1 MLRRIV
7 ARCVAGAAALVVTL
21 PVVALG
27 SAGPASA
34 VEAGLPTLR
43 SPSYSGASVSGLPAI
58 SGPVRSPGGPF
69 LYDSHGRVVFLHGVD
84 AVYKRK
90 PFELYAD
97 PGKPWNFSAADASLM
112 ARLGFDV
119 VRLGMTWSGL
129 EPGKAKANTPAI
141 CDPGKPTNPHQL
153 NRTVLDRYLAHL
165 KATVDLLGSY
175 HIFTILD
182 MHQDVYNQAF
192 DGEGAPAWAV
202 CTNHV
207 PMTDPPGRW
216 SGEYSTTAAR
226 TAFDHFWNNDVRGNL
241 QGQYDHVWGYVAKEF
256 RGNPW
261 VIGYDP
267 FNEPYSTS
275 LVHFRGQHFDA
286 QLQCFYTGTKYIRI
300 HLSGAPALRCPRHDP
315 SSGVVPT
322 ILANDP
328 SHLVFDEPD
337 NYGTLGYVTFLGPMR
352 LRNLVYNVHLYC
364 GARSP
369 VTGNPTNVS
378 LCARQAARSLGKR
391 FRDRPEMAS
400 QTQPGGPAWLVTE
413 FGATSSVPYL
423 ASVTSLMD
431 AEHVGWIYW
440 SWKYYGDPTGSAA
453 ESLVKSDGR
462 MKATARVL
470 SRTYPEAVAGR
481 PIAFDYSPG
490 TDVFHLAYAPNH
502 RVQAPTVVFVPT
514 QIHYPRG
521 YCAKVSGGRVTS
533 APGSDLLDI
542 ANGRTGRLVTVTVE
556 PGACSS

>member
-1 MLRRIV
+1 MTV
-7 ARCVAGAAALVVTL
+7 PVVTL
-21 PVVALG
+21 EATRT
-27 SAGPASA
+27 ASA

-43 SPSYSGASVSGLPAI
+43 SPSYSGASVSGAPAI
-58 SGPVRSPGGPF
+58 TGPIRSPGGPF

-129 EPGKAKANTPAI
+129 EPGRAKANSPAI

-153 NRTVLDRYLAHL
+153 SMTVLDRYLARL
-165 KATVDLLGSY
+165 KQTVDLLGRY

-202 CTNHV
+202 CTSHV
-207 PMTDPPGRW
+207 PMADPPGRW
-216 SGEYSTTAAR
+216 SGEYSTSAAR
-226 TAFDHFWNNDVRGNL
+226 TAFAHFWNNDVRGNL
-241 QGQYDHVWGYVAKEF
+241 QGQYDHVWGYVAKTF

-275 LVHFRGQHFDA
+275 LVPYRGEHFDA

-300 HLSGAPALRCPRHDP
+300 KLSNAPVLRCPPHDP
-315 SSGVVPT
+315 ASGVVPT
-322 ILANDP
+322 ILSNDP

-337 NYGTLGYVTFLGPMR
+337 NYGTSGYVTFLGPMR
-352 LRNLVYNVHLYC
+352 LRNLVYNVHMYC
-364 GARSP
+364 GARSS

-378 LCARQAARSLGKR
+378 LCAAQAARSLGKR
-391 FRDRPEMAS
+391 YRDRPEMAS

-431 AEHVGWIYW
+431 AEKVGWVYW

-453 ESLVKSDGR
+453 ESLVRSDGR
-462 MKATARVL
+462 LKATARVL

-481 PIAFDYSPG
+481 PISFDYSPG

-502 RVQAPTVVFVPT
+502 HIHAPTVVFVPT

-521 YCAKVSGGRVTS
+521 YCAKVSGGRITS
-533 APGSDLLDI
+533 APGSDLLDVT
-542 ANGRTGRLVTVTVE
+542 NGRTGRLVTVTVE
-556 PGACSS
+556 PGGCSS

>member
-7 ARCVAGAAALVVTL
+7 ARYVGIVGALAATI
-21 PVVALG
+21 PVVVLAP
-27 SAGPASA
+27 AGPSSA

-43 SPSYSGASVSGLPAI
+43 SPSFSGASVSGAPAI
-58 SGPVRSPGGPF
+58 TGPIGSPGGPF
-69 LYDSHGRVVFLHGVD
+69 LYDSQGRVVFLHGVD

-90 PFELYAD
+90 PFELYTD

-129 EPGKAKANTPAI
+129 EPGRAKANDPAI
-141 CDPGKPTNPHQL
+141 CDPGRPTNPHQL
-153 NRTVLDRYLAHL
+153 NLATLDRYLAHL
-165 KATVDLLGSY
+165 RQTVDLLGRY

-192 DGEGAPAWAV
+192 DGEGAPSWAV

-207 PMTDPPGRW
+207 ARTDPPGRW
-216 SGEYSTTAAR
+216 SGEYATTAAR
-226 TAFDHFWNNDVRGNL
+226 VAFGHFWNNDVRGNL
-241 QGQYDHVWGYVAKEF
+241 QGQYDQVWGYVARAF
-256 RGNPW
+256 RGNSW

-267 FNEPYSTS
+267 FNEPYSTT
-275 LVHFRGQHFDA
+275 LVPFRGEHFDA
-286 QLQCFYTGTKYIRI
+286 QLQCFYTGTKYVKIR
-300 HLSGAPALRCPRHDP
+300 LSGAPTLHCPRNDP
-315 SSGVVPT
+315 ASGVVPT

-378 LCARQAARSLGKR
+378 LCASQAARSLGR
-391 FRDRPEMAS
+391 RYRDRPEMAS
-400 QTQPGGPAWLVTE
+400 HTQPGGPAWLVTE
-413 FGATSSVPYL
+413 FGATSNAPYL
-423 ASVTSLMD
+423 MSVTSLMD
-431 AEHVGWIYW
+431 EEQVGWIYW

-453 ESLVKSDGR
+453 ESLVMSDGR
-462 MKATARVL
+462 LKATARVL

-481 PIAFDYSPG
+481 PISFDYSPD

-502 RVQAPTVVFVPT
+502 RIQAPTVVFVPT
-514 QIHYPRG
+514 QVHYPRG

-533 APGSDLLDI
+533 AAGSDLLDVT
-542 ANGRTGRLVTVTVE
+542 NGRTGHLVTVTVE
-556 PGACSS
+556 PGACTS

>member
-1 MLRRIV
+1 MTV
-7 ARCVAGAAALVVTL
+7 PLVT
-21 PVVALG
+21 LG
-27 SAGPASA
+27 SAGPTSA

-43 SPSYSGASVSGLPAI
+43 SPAFAGASVNGAPAI
-58 SGPVRSPGGPF
+58 AGPIRSPGGPF
-69 LYDSHGRVVFLHGVD
+69 LYDRQGRVIFLHGVD

-129 EPGKAKANTPAI
+129 EPGKAKANSPAI
-141 CDPGKPTNPHQL
+141 CGRGRPTNPHQL
-153 NRTVLDRYLAHL
+153 NLAVLDRYVAHL
-165 KATVDLLGSY
+165 KQTVDLLGRF

-192 DGEGAPAWAV
+192 DGEGAPSWAV
-202 CTNHV
+202 CTNDV
-207 PMTDPPGRW
+207 PRTDPPGRW
-216 SGEYSTTAAR
+216 SSEYSTTAAR
-226 TAFDHFWNNDVRGNL
+226 IVFGHFWNNDVRGDL
-241 QGQYDHVWGYVAKEF
+241 QGQYDHVWGYVAKAF

-275 LVHFRGQHFDA
+275 LVPYRGEHFDA
-286 QLQCFYTGTKYIRI
+286 QLQCFYTGTKYIKIR
-300 HLSGAPALRCPRHDP
+300 LSGTPALHCPRHDP
-315 SSGVVPT
+315 ASGVVPT

-352 LRNLVYNVHLYC
+352 LGNLVYNVHLYC

-391 FRDRPEMAS
+391 YSDRPEMAS
-400 QTQPGGPAWLVTE
+400 HTQPGGPAWLVTE

-423 ASVTSLMD
+423 ANVTSLMD
-431 AEHVGWIYW
+431 AEQVGWVYW
-440 SWKYYGDPTGSAA
+440 SWKYYGDPTGSTA
-453 ESLVKSDGR
+453 ESLVMANGR
-462 MKATARVL
+462 LKATARVL

-481 PIAFDYSPG
+481 PISFDYSPN

-502 RVQAPTVVFVPT
+502 RIHTPTVVFVPT
-514 QIHYPRG
+514 QIHYSRG
-521 YCAKVSGGRVTS
+521 YCAKVSGGHVTS
-533 APGSDLLDI
+533 APGSDLLDVT
-542 ANGRTGRLVTVTVE
+542 NPRTGRLVTVTVV
-556 PGACSS
+556 PGDCSS

>member
-1 MLRRIV
+1 VLRRIV
-7 ARCVAGAAALVVTL
+7 ARYVAVAAALVATV

-27 SAGPASA
+27 AAGPASA

-43 SPSYSGASVSGLPAI
+43 SPAFAGASVSGAPAI
-58 SGPVRSPGGPF
+58 TGPIRSPGGPF
-69 LYDSHGRVVFLHGVD
+69 LYDRQGRVVFLHGVD
-84 AVYKRK
+84 AVYKRR

-129 EPGKAKANTPAI
+129 EPGKAKANSPAI
-141 CDPGKPTNPHQL
+141 CRPGKPTNPHQL
-153 NRTVLDRYLAHL
+153 NLAVLGRYVAHL
-165 KATVDLLGSY
+165 KQTVDLLGRF

-182 MHQDVYNQAF
+182 MHQDVYNQTF
-192 DGEGAPAWAV
+192 DGEGAPSWAV
-202 CTNHV
+202 CTNDV
-207 PMTDPPGRW
+207 PRTDPPGRW
-216 SGEYSTTAAR
+216 SSMYSTTAAR
-226 TAFDHFWNNDVRGNL
+226 IAFGHFWNNDVRGDL
-241 QGQYDHVWGYVAKEF
+241 QGQYDRVWGYVAQAF
-256 RGNPW
+256 RDNPW

-275 LVHFRGQHFDA
+275 LVPYRGQHFNA
-286 QLQCFYTGTKYIRI
+286 QIQCFYTGTKYIKIR
-300 HLSGAPALRCPRHDP
+300 LSKAPALHCPRHDP
-315 SSGVVPT
+315 ATGVVPT

-337 NYGTLGYVTFLGPMR
+337 NYGTLGYVTYLGPMR

-378 LCARQAARSLGKR
+378 LCAREATRSLGKR
-391 FRDRPEMAS
+391 YLVRPEMAS
-400 QTQPGGPAWLVTE
+400 HTQPGGPAWLVTE

-423 ASVTSLMD
+423 ARVTSLMD
-431 AEHVGWIYW
+431 AEQVGWVYW

-453 ESLVKSDGR
+453 ESLVMSNGR
-462 MKATARVL
+462 LKATARVL

-481 PIAFDYSPG
+481 PISFDYAPN

-502 RVQAPTVVFVPT
+502 RIHAPTVVFVPT
-514 QIHYPRG
+514 ELHYARG
-521 YCAKVSGGRVTS
+521 YCAEVRGGRVTS
-533 APGSDLLDI
+533 APGSDLLEVQN
-542 ANGRTGRLVTVTVE
+542 ARTGRLVTVTVE
-556 PGACSS
+556 PGACTS

>member
-1 MLRRIV
+1 
-7 ARCVAGAAALVVTL
+7 
-21 PVVALG
+21 
-27 SAGPASA
+27 
-34 VEAGLPTLR
+34 
-43 SPSYSGASVSGLPAI
+43 
-58 SGPVRSPGGPF
+58 
-69 LYDSHGRVVFLHGVD
+69 VD

-90 PFELYAD
+90 PFELYTD
-97 PGKPWNFSAADASLM
+97 PAKPWNFSASDASLM

-119 VRLGMTWSGL
+119 VRLGMPWSGL
-129 EPGKAKANTPAI
+129 EPGKANANDPAI

-153 NRTVLDRYLAHL
+153 NLTTLDRYLTHL
-165 KATVDLLGSY
+165 KQTVDLLGRY

-192 DGEGAPAWAV
+192 DGEGAPSWAV

-207 PMTDPPGRW
+207 AMTDPPGRW

-226 TAFDHFWNNDVRGNL
+226 VAFGHFWNNDVRGDL
-241 QGQYDHVWGYVAKEF
+241 QGQYDQVWGYVAKAF
-256 RGNPW
+256 RGDAW

-275 LVHFRGQHFDA
+275 LVPYRGEHFDA
-286 QLQCFYTGTKYIRI
+286 QLQCFYTGTKYIKI
-300 HLSGAPALRCPRHDP
+300 QLTGAPTLHCPRNDP
-315 SSGVVPT
+315 ASGVVPT

-337 NYGTLGYVTFLGPMR
+337 NYGTSGYVTFLGPMR

-378 LCARQAARSLGKR
+378 LCASQAARSLGKR
-391 FRDRPEMAS
+391 HRDRPEMAS
-400 QTQPGGPAWLVTE
+400 HTQPGGPAWLVTE
-413 FGATSSVPYL
+413 FGATSSAAYL
-423 ASVTSLMD
+423 ASVTALMD
-431 AEHVGWIYW
+431 DEQVGWIYW

-453 ESLVKSDGR
+453 ESLVMSDGR
-462 MKATARVL
+462 LKATARVL

-481 PIAFDYSPG
+481 PISFDYAPG
-490 TDVFHLAYAPNH
+490 TDVFHLAYTPNH
-502 RVQAPTVVFVPT
+502 RIQAPTVVFVPT

-521 YCAKVSGGRVTS
+521 YCAEVTGGRVTS
-533 APGSDLLDI
+533 AAGSDLLEVTN
-542 ANGRTGRLVTVTVE
+542 ARTGRLVTVTVE
-556 PGACSS
+556 PGACTP